1 MKVIKVG
8 RSSENDIVISN
19 DGYVGRAHCEFI
31 QDDSGN
37 YWVIDLNSTNGTF
50 VNGVRCLGKTRL
62 NSTDMVR
69 IGNTM
74 LPWKNYFSG
83 FSGNAMNAG
92 TQINSVGGGYNPPA
106 VNQAGGG
113 YNPPVVNQVIS
124 GGYNIPYNTP
134 YNSQSK
140 PPIVEESP
148 KGSGFGVASFVLG
161 LLGAS
166 LLAIIFGAISIGRDE
181 RTKGLGIAGLILG
194 IIWFIIIVIAII
206 ASSF

>member
-92 TQINSVGGGYNPPA
+92 TQINSVGGGYNPP
-106 VNQAGGG
+106 
-113 YNPPVVNQVIS
+113 VVNQVIS
-124 GGYNIPYNTP
+124 GGYNIPYNTPYNTP

-206 ASSF
+206 AGSF